1 MPWKLREYECEDC
14 GKLTRR
20 NRKSNDPRV
29 CIECGEDRRRNGWRA
44 WSRPVSFVVDS
55 DGEVMST

>member
-20 NRKSNDPRV
+20 NRKSNDPHICV
-29 CIECGEDRRRNGWRA
+29 ECGKERRYLGRLARA
-44 WSRPVSFVVDS
+44 HPPAPPPDPPASCAF
-55 DGEVMST
+55 